1 MHFRNAHAS
10 LSAPG
15 ASVSPERLFSALI
28 RSAGNG
34 ILNVYVFF
42 SQSGKAEV
50 RMSLS
55 RTLLVVVAVLFP
67 VLLNAQP
74 RWVDE
79 GGPYGG
85 SIVEIMKTS
94 SGYLALPGNRTFV
107 LLGSDDAQHWEQR
120 SLPDGDAVASGLLES
135 DGRLLVGGYSRV
147 FLSDDGGANWRTVR
161 VDWDNANRIT
171 TITRHGADIFAANA
185 SFMYR
190 STNNGDSWSRVSS
203 GFPSRTMVSL
213 GTVLIASDNGGVR
226 RSMDNGLF
234 WKRFELFPLKPLRLH
249 SAPHGTVLLSTESA
263 SAVPAPNSVI
273 YRSADSGLTWDSCM
287 LAAQTINDITWS
299 RGRWSVATGVGVF
312 HSDDDG
318 VTWTQGSAITPYAR
332 PVLSIEASGDTL
344 LAGISGLGLWLSIG
358 GGEWTYVS
366 PGVFPI
372 GVAQA
377 ASTTEGMFA
386 FSLKENHLFFR
397 EAASTQWDM
406 RHYPSA
412 ETPGGF
418 LLDGGTV
425 YLSVTGA
432 LLASSDAG
440 RSWARVS
447 EGLDDKTALQIIARS
462 GEYLIVSID
471 KFGIARSKN
480 GVGGWE
486 HHAIAGLW
494 RCFDLLAVGTTLYAG
509 TEGGLY
515 ISGDD
520 GASWVKFGFS
530 LPIYRL
536 AYADGRLIGA
546 TQDGVYIFDT
556 LLQQSRLV
564 YGNPAFAVAATR
576 AGVFAI
582 TRDDRVIRFSPD
594 LSSYEQY
601 SEGLPPASFVDPTVC
616 RAELKEID
624 GRLYIGACSLPGLF
638 SLDLSTITSTEAS
651 PELPAGLHITS
662 YFPAPATGRTS
673 IEWSSAQGGQFS
685 LELLDVLGRR
695 VRVLADGMHEA
706 GRHTAVLNTAGLR
719 GGAYLCRLSSG
730 VRQVSRVVVVR

>member
-1 MHFRNAHAS
+1 
-10 LSAPG
+10 
-15 ASVSPERLFSALI
+15 
-28 RSAGNG
+28 
-34 ILNVYVFF
+34 
-42 SQSGKAEV
+42 
-50 RMSLS
+50 MSLL
-55 RTLLVVVAVLFP
+55 RPFLVVVAVLFP
-67 VLLNAQP
+67 VLLSAQA

-85 SIVEIMKTS
+85 SIVEIMRTS
-94 SGYLALPGNRTFV
+94 SGYVALPASRTFV

-135 DGRLLVGGYSRV
+135 DGRLLVGGFSRV
-147 FLSDDGGANWRTVR
+147 FISDDGGANWRAVR
-161 VDWDNANRIT
+161 LDWDNADRIT
-171 TITRHGADIFAANA
+171 TIIRHGADMFAANA

-190 STNNGDSWSRVSS
+190 STNNGDSWSRMSS

-234 WKRFELFPLKPLRLH
+234 WQRFEVFPLKPLRLH
-249 SAPHGTVLLSTESA
+249 SAPHGTVLLSTEDV
-263 SAVPAPNSVI
+263 SAVPASNSVI
-273 YRSADSGLTWDSCM
+273 FRSADSGRTWASCM

-299 RGRWSVATGVGVF
+299 RGTWSAATGVGVF
-312 HSDDDG
+312 HSTDDG
-318 VTWTQGSAITPYAR
+318 MNWTQGSAVTPYAR
-332 PVLSIEASGDTL
+332 PVLSIEAAGDSL

-358 GGEWTYVS
+358 GGEWKYVTQ
-366 PGVFPI
+366 GVFPI

-386 FSLKENHLFFR
+386 FSLKANQLFFR
-397 EAASTQWDM
+397 EVSSAHWDM
-406 RHYPSA
+406 RNYPSA

-440 RSWARVS
+440 RSWARNS
-447 EGLDDKTALQIIARS
+447 EGLDDDAALQIIARS

-480 GVGGWE
+480 GVGSWD

-509 TEGGLY
+509 TEEGLY

-530 LPIYRL
+530 LPVYRL

-546 TQDGVYIFDT
+546 TQGGVFIFDT
-556 LLQQSRLV
+556 SLQQSRLV
-564 YGNPAFAVAATR
+564 YGNPAFAIAATR

-594 LSSYEQY
+594 LASYEQY

-638 SLDLSTITSTEAS
+638 SLDLSAITSSEAS
-651 PELPAGLHITS
+651 RELPEIMQITS
-662 YFPAPATGRTS
+662 MFPVPAKAQTS
-673 IEWSSAQGGQFS
+673 IEWSGARSGHYR
-685 LELLDVLGRR
+685 LELFDLLGCSTS
-695 VRVLADGMHEA
+695 VIAEGMHEA
-706 GRHTAVLNTAGLR
+706 GRHTAVLKTAGLP
-719 GGAYLCRLSSG
+719 GGVYVCRLSSG
-730 VRQVSRVVVVR
+730 GRHVSRIIVLQ